1 MKRNVVALAVLL
13 TVASNASAQ
22 AYTSTSIATIFAE
35 RDQER
40 GVTATVE
47 RKEQLLEM
55 TQRAARQCHNNL
67 AKGQEAENIGNMIIV
82 TRQQLDA
89 AHIPITHYE
98 LLDVVYSALG
108 DGQSDW
114 NCASVLAM
122 YLTLRTPSKGE
133 RGLTH
138 IGAYKTIQAGR
149 ENGLLGPT

>member
-1 MKRNVVALAVLL
+1 MALAVLL
-13 TVASNASAQ
+13 TLASNASAQ

-133 RGLTH
+133 SGLTH

>member
-13 TVASNASAQ
+13 ALGSNAFAQ
-22 AYTSTSIATIFAE
+22 TYSTSSIATIFAE

-55 TQRAARQCHNNL
+55 TQRAAQQCHNNL
-67 AKGQEAENIGNMIIV
+67 AKGQEAENIGNMIIL
-82 TRQQLDA
+82 TRQKLDA
-89 AHIPITHYE
+89 VQIPITHYE

-108 DGQSDW
+108 DGKSDW

-122 YLTLRTPSKGE
+122 YLTLRVPTKSE
-133 RGLTH
+133 SGLTH

-149 ENGLLGPT
+149 DNGLLGPT